1 MKSSR
6 AMRARRGSER
16 LRLAVGRVVL
26 LAVIVAGWEIGARA
40 RVIDPYFVSRPSKLG
55 HTVAGWFAGGFI
67 YPHIWATVQE
77 AVLGLAVGIAG
88 GVVVGMVFAF
98 FPFLSGLFHPLI
110 VVFNATPRIALAPL
124 FIVWLGIGL
133 TSKVAMVVSLV
144 FFIIFFSTYAG
155 LRDVDVNLINHVRV
169 MGGTR
174 RDLMRH
180 VLLPSALTWI
190 FASLRAC
197 VGFAV
202 IGAIIGEY
210 VGPDRR
216 FAWPWPCG
224 ESMCGADT
232 PTAGLPVVVV
242 RSAANGGAVGWSVRR
257 CPAREP
263 WEERPRQRLSPRPSS
278 AGALRR

>member
-1 MKSSR
+1 
-6 AMRARRGSER
+6 MRAPKATDR
-16 LRLAVGRVVL
+16 LRLTLGRTL
-26 LAVIVAGWEIGARA
+26 LFGAIVAAWEAGARA
-40 RVIDPYFVSRPSKLG
+40 GVIDAYFVSRPSKLA
-55 HTVAGWFAGGFI
+55 HTVAGWFTGGFI

-77 AVLGLAVGIAG
+77 AVLGLGVGIAG
-88 GVVVGMVFAF
+88 GVLVGMLFAF
-98 FPFLSGLFHPLI
+98 FPFLSGLFHPLM

-133 TSKVAMVVSLV
+133 ASKVAMVVSLV

-169 MGGTR
+169 MGGSR

-210 VGPDRR
+210 LGADRGIG
-216 FAWPWPCG
+216 WIVQYG
-224 ESMCGADT
+224 ESMFDST
-232 PTAGLPVVVV
+232 MVIAGLLVLMVFVATLDG
-242 RSAANGGAVGWSVRR
+242 SLGWLERR
-257 CPAREP
+257 FSH
-263 WEERPRQRLSPRPSS
+263 WKQRPL
-278 AGALRR
+278 

>member
-1 MKSSR
+1 MP
-6 AMRARRGSER
+6 ARRGSETA
-16 LRLAVGRVVL
+16 RLAVGRAVL
-26 LAVIVAGWEIGARA
+26 FAVLVTAWEAGAQIGL
-40 RVIDPYFVSRPSKLG
+40 IDPYFVSRPSKLAL
-55 HTVAGWFAGGFI
+55 TVGGWFASGFI
-67 YPHIWATVQE
+67 YPHILATVQE
-77 AVLGLAVGIAG
+77 AVIGLVVGILAG
-88 GVVVGMVFAF
+88 VLVGMLFAF

-133 TSKVAMVVSLV
+133 ASKVAMVVSLV

-155 LRDVDVNLINHVRV
+155 LRDVDVNLVNHVRV
-169 MGGTR
+169 MGGSR

-210 VGPDRR
+210 LGADRGIGWIVQYGESLFDSNMVISGLLVLMVFVATLDGSLGWLERR
-216 FAWPWPCG
+216 FSHWKQKP
-224 ESMCGADT
+224 
-232 PTAGLPVVVV
+232 L
-242 RSAANGGAVGWSVRR
+242 
-257 CPAREP
+257 
-263 WEERPRQRLSPRPSS
+263 
-278 AGALRR
+278 